1 MARTNQFFNKVV
13 ERIEKLDAED
23 RRRQFKALADEIGFL
38 ESVFNT
44 LSEGI
49 LVVNADGLLLY
60 SNAAAD
66 RLTATDDAVGE
77 ISYAVGIHDPLY
89 FSKLFKKNYGM
100 TPREYRLMH
109 KKRFDTD

>member
-66 RLTATDDAVGE
+66 RLTATALANGR
-77 ISYAVGIHDPLY
+77 GKPIHDLLP
-89 FSKLFKKNYGM
+89 
-100 TPREYRLMH
+100 TWEWDRLLDR
-109 KKRFDTD
+109 KSVV